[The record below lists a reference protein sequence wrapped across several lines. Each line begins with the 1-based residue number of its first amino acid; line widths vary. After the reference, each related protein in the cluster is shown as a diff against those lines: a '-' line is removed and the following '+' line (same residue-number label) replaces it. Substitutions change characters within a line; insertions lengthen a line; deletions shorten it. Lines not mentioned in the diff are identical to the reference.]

1 MLRAILGWVSSQIF
15 GFFSFSVLLG
25 INFVLETNSLVILN
39 PKNDRI
45 VFQPGIHLLAETA
58 EICQYGRYF
67 FRYEIGGLF
76 VLVYWPVRYGI
87 DFLDTK
93 SLPCLPK
100 LLATTGRTKNFKTS

>member
-1 MLRAILGWVSSQIF
+1 MLREILGWVSSQIF

-45 VFQPGIHLLAETA
+45 VFQPGIHLLAKTA

-67 FRYEIGGLF
+67 FRYEIGGYL
-76 VLVYWPVRYGI
+76 YWFIGRYGMELTSLTQSP
-87 DFLDTK
+87 FLAY
-93 SLPCLPK
+93 PNC
-100 LLATTGRTKNFKTS
+100 